1 MQEFRRHIE
10 PHLTTGLGRERERVL
25 PHCGT
30 LFHHLPQ
37 PDAVPG
43 SSEIGR
49 AYQVVMRMQ
58 VTLLHGVTQSL
69 SGKKQT
75 ERVGGFNADQ
85 MGLTGS
91 SLHPVDHHSIA
102 I

>member
-1 MQEFRRHIE
+1 
-10 PHLTTGLGRERERVL
+10 
-25 PHCGT
+25 
-30 LFHHLPQ
+30 
-37 PDAVPG
+37 
-43 SSEIGR
+43 
-49 AYQVVMRMQ
+49 MRMQ

-69 SGKKQT
+69 SGKKQP

-85 MGLTGS
+85 MGLTAS